1 MFKKSLLA
9 VAVLG
14 TAAGFACAAD
24 VTLYGVADAGLLYTN
39 KKVSEVDTLEKTSET
54 VKSHNFGLESGV
66 NSGSRFGLK
75 GTEDLGNGLK
85 VGFKLENGFNTDD
98 GTLGNDGRLFGR
110 EASLTVS
117 GDFGALSMGRM
128 GGVGSGAGT
137 YNLFTVT
144 ADAFDGGNVDT
155 FGLVTT
161 SRYDNMITYQTPK
174 FAGVQATF
182 QYSFKGNDVENDDLN
197 KALYDVATGREGSAA
212 TDRYASVGLTGDFGA
227 LQTVLTYEYLNWA
240 SNGKVGDVTRSNKDV
255 EDGHLISLGG
265 NYDCG
270 FAKTF
275 VAAQYFKGMRFGA
288 DSTTNFVEAD
298 KTNGLKDDYE
308 LMFGKGY
315 AFGLG
320 TIVPVAGGDLTTALY
335 YRDADIEAPYYVG
348 EKSTAKYYGLTA
360 KYEYPLSKRTSL
372 YTGAGWSQEKLED
385 SDGTYEEKIK
395 VYQAFAGLTHR
406 F

>member
-24 VTLYGVADAGLLYTN
+24 VTLYGIADAGLVYTN
-39 KKVSEVDTLEKTSET
+39 KQVKDTENGVTDKE
-54 VKSHNFGLESGV
+54 KSHKFDMQSGV
-66 NSGSRFGLK
+66 SSGSRFGLK

-128 GGVGSGAGT
+128 GGLGSGAGT

-161 SRYDNMITYQTPK
+161 DRYDNMITYQTPK

-182 QYSFKGNDVENDDLN
+182 QYSFKGNDVEDDELAAN
-197 KALYDVATGREGSAA
+197 FYDPATGREGSAG
-212 TDRYASVGLTGDFGA
+212 TDRYASMGLTGDFGP
-227 LQTVLTYEYLNWA
+227 LQTVVTYEYLNYA
-240 SNGKVGDVTRSNKDV
+240 SNGNKLHNKDAQN
-255 EDGHLISLGG
+255 GQLISLGG

-275 VAAQYFKGMRFGA
+275 IAAQYFKDMMAGEDILTHSKKLGN
-288 DSTTNFVEAD
+288 DTY
-298 KTNGLKDDYE
+298 NGIGYQ
-308 LMFGKGY
+308 KGY

-320 TIVPVAGGDLTTALY
+320 TIVPVAGGDLTTAFY
-335 YRDADIEAPYYVG
+335 YKDFEVEWEEKARAGDNRDG
-348 EKSTAKYYGLTA
+348 KYYGLTA
-360 KYEYPLSKRTSL
+360 KYEYPLSKRTSI
-372 YTGAGWSQEKLED
+372 YTGAGVSQEKIDYQDKTED
-385 SDGTYEEKIK
+385 KTTQ
-395 VYQAFAGLTHR
+395 YQAFAGMTHR